1 MKKSL
6 TELKAIATLMKL
18 GEGTTFYAKDIGF
31 TSAHINALLSWSNVI
46 IPTGNTREEFV
57 KVGGFDE
64 ESAFYRKFPAKEW
77 KVGPQI
83 NNRSFKCWFDRD
95 VAEIHQLSAFL
106 KESGF

>member
-6 TELKAIATLMKL
+6 KEIEAIATLMKL
-18 GEGTTFYAKDIGF
+18 GEGTTFYTTDIGL
-31 TSAHINALLSWSNVI
+31 TSAHINALQGWSNVI
-46 IPTGNTREEFV
+46 VPTGNTREEFV
-57 KVGGFDE
+57 PIGGFDE
-64 ESAFYRKFPAKEW
+64 ESAVYRKFPAKEW

-83 NNRSFKCWFDRD
+83 NNSNFKYWFERD